1 MLFLLLGCFSA
12 ASRIWYSVSLT
23 GAGTILLEFGSY
35 TMWGSVRPPVED
47 VTDALLDRGGEA
59 GIFGGG
65 GLLSD
70 GWIWAVLGE
79 AGGDWGRNAVGYE

>member
-1 MLFLLLGCFSA
+1 
-12 ASRIWYSVSLT
+12 
-23 GAGTILLEFGSY
+23 
-35 TMWGSVRPPVED
+35 MWGSVRPPVED

-79 AGGDWGRNAVGYE
+79 AGGEGGGGINDLEGDRDYSEKHQEDRSKNAG

>member
-1 MLFLLLGCFSA
+1 
-12 ASRIWYSVSLT
+12 
-23 GAGTILLEFGSY
+23 
-35 TMWGSVRPPVED
+35 MWGSVRPPVED
-47 VTDALLDRGGEA
+47 VTDALLDRGGEE